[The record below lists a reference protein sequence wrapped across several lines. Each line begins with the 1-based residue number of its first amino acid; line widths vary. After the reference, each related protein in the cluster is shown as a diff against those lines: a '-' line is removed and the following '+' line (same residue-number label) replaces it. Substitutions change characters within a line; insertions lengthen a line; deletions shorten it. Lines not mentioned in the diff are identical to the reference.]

1 MYSVVVIG
9 ELCTN
14 NAFAITPLDEVVMMS
29 YTSFLYSCTM
39 LFIYDIYG
47 CFGDKRVLCFS
58 RSALWLFPALC
69 QLGWYVRSTYQL
81 ISHAY
86 ELFFLGEAMRTR
98 RWFGFGLFKRVFVMK
113 HKMKSVLTEQLGL
126 FVPFLEE
133 YHASYWTP

>member
-1 MYSVVVIG
+1 MYSVVVNG

-86 ELFFLGEAMRTR
+86 ELFFSR
-98 RWFGFGLFKRVFVMK
+98 RSNENTTMVWLWFIQACICDE
-113 HKMKSVLTEQLGL
+113 S
-126 FVPFLEE
+126 
-133 YHASYWTP
+133 